1 MKPTPSL
8 LAPLMVCAA
17 AAAAHAT
24 PEDDV
29 KAAANQV
36 RVAQIRADVQTLDGL
51 FADDLSFIH
60 ASGALET
67 KAEFLDS
74 LKTGKRKL
82 EAIDQEDVKL
92 RLYDATTAVVTGK
105 AHVRAVMGGTKK
117 IDNNVRFEA
126 VWVQVQGKWKMVS
139 YQATIILPPPP
150 PPLVTP
156 GTQATPKK

>member
-1 MKPTPSL
+1 MKTTRLLLSL
-8 LAPLMVCAA
+8 AFGLACIGTAYA
-17 AAAAHAT
+17 G

-36 RVAQIRADVQTLDGL
+36 RVSQIRADIKTLDGF

-60 ASGALET
+60 ASGAIES

-74 LKTGKRKL
+74 LKSGKRKL

-92 RLYDATTAVVTGK
+92 RVYNATTVVVTGK
-105 AHVRAVMGGTKK
+105 AHVRASSGGKK
-117 IDNNVRFEA
+117 LDNNVRFEA
-126 VWVQVQGKWKMVS
+126 VWVQVDGKWKMVS

-150 PPLVTP
+150 PPAPPAVP
-156 GTQATPKK
+156 PAPPAK